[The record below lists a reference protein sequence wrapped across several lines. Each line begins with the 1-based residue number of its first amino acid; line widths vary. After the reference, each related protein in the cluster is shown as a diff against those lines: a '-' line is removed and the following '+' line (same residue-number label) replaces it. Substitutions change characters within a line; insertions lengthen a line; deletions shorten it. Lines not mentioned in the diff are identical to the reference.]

1 MFCEES
7 QEGFQLRRFLT
18 RWCSLSSRLPLLAL
32 SFAVLSLAADRVE
45 KTFPVSKNPSLLL
58 TNYTG
63 TVTVKGWQNPEI
75 KVTCIKHSQNVEIDI
90 ESTTNKVRV
99 TTHVLD
105 KLASAERARVD
116 YQISVPEESNLDVRS
131 NMGSVEVENIKGEVG
146 IDVVEAAVR
155 VTGVSGYLHARSL
168 GSPMTITESRG
179 IIQAN
184 TVSGDMSF
192 SKLDSNNLTAT
203 STLGDIS
210 YEGDFVSRGKYKFET
225 NEGVILIQCPDH
237 ASVELNAQTVKG
249 GITTNLPI
257 KSKNHAPSGRSS
269 VPKQSLLGTLNQG
282 DATVQLSTFSGKIKI
297 NRK

>member
-1 MFCEES
+1 M
-7 QEGFQLRRFLT
+7 T
-18 RWCSLSSRLPLLAL
+18 RWRSFSRGLPLFTLL
-32 SFAVLSLAADRVE
+32 FAVLTLAADRVE
-45 KTFPVSKNPSLLL
+45 KTFPVSKNPSLVL

-63 TVTVKGWQNPEI
+63 AVSVKGWQNPEI
-75 KVTCIKHSQNVEIDI
+75 KVICTKYSQNVEIDI
-90 ESTTNKVRV
+90 ESTANRVRLA
-99 TTHVLD
+99 THVLD

-146 IDVVEAAVR
+146 IDVVEAAVK

-168 GSPMTITESRG
+168 GSPMTITDSRG

-192 SKLDSNNLTAT
+192 RKLDSNNLTAT

-225 NEGVILIQCPDH
+225 NEGVILIQCPDQ
-237 ASVELNAQTVKG
+237 ASVEWEARTVKG
-249 GITTNLPI
+249 GIESNLPI
-257 KSKNHAPSGRSS
+257 KSKNHAPSGRSLIGR
-269 VPKQSLLGTLNQG
+269 QSLLGTLNQG